1 MTDQDEMKEIAN
13 SIDNKDYPDNS
24 VTFRV
29 YYKGCS
35 ILATS
40 RDVNKPLAPLVQKA
54 MNGIDWALENGC
66 KSSWNEDTNGRIKE
80 APTPEKEVKKATPKQ
95 LNYLANLLGTIPTDS
110 NFIATYANQS
120 AFAISKI
127 IDTKLKEK

>member
-1 MTDQDEMKEIAN
+1 MADEEEMKEVAN
-13 SIDNKDYPDNS
+13 SINNKDYPDNS

-66 KSSWNEDTNGRIKE
+66 KPSWNDDAGGKAGE
-80 APTPEKEVKKATPKQ
+80 ASIPKKEVKKATPKQ
-95 LNYLANLLGTIPTDS
+95 LNYLANLLGTISTDS
-110 NFIATYANQS
+110 DFIATYANQP
-120 AFAISKI
+120 AYAISKI
-127 IDTKLKEK
+127 IDAKLKE